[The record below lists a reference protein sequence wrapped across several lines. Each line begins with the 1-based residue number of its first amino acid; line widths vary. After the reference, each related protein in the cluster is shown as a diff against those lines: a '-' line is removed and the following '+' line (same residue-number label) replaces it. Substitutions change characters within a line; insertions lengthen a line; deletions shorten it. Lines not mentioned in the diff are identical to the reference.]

1 MLSFKQLTRPRPL
14 RAAALAT
21 PRQVAALALTILSS
35 VIISTPLSAAE
46 QQTASVARAKTQHAV
61 TTLHEA
67 IELHTKTLGITSID
81 LSYRFFGGGM
91 EIFSLDTQAI
101 LTPRTYEIASQIRTK
116 GIADSIFK
124 GRLLTQAR
132 GMLTKSGPRLHA
144 YSQDYRGK
152 YGDQSVFMA
161 RDKKEIYTVL
171 AIPKNGI
178 HAQPG
183 FSKSSLK
190 GTVDPL
196 TASIY
201 TALNTTKE
209 PCEGKMTIFDGRR
222 VFDLSFTKDGHDEI
236 DASRVG
242 GYKGHVQRCKVVFK
256 PIAGYARKWLLKEAK
271 NPMKPF
277 TVWIAE
283 IKTPKSTVFDKPLL
297 IPVKVLVETSYMNAT
312 AHLTQAI
319 IDGDTLVNAQLR

>member
-1 MLSFKQLTRPRPL
+1 MTLLFSLFTAAPL
-14 RAAALAT
+14 FAAD
-21 PRQVAALALTILSS
+21 
-35 VIISTPLSAAE
+35 
-46 QQTASVARAKTQHAV
+46 QQTASVSRARSERGI
-61 TTLHEA
+61 TTLNEA
-67 IELHTKTLGITSID
+67 IELHAKTLGITSID

-91 EIFSLDTQAI
+91 EVFSLDTQAI
-101 LTPRTYEIASQIRTK
+101 LTPRTYEIASQIKTK

-124 GRLLTQAR
+124 GSLLTQAR
-132 GMLTKSGPRLHA
+132 GLLTETGPRLHA

-161 RDKKEIYTVL
+161 HDKKEVYTVL
-171 AIPKNGI
+171 AIPRNGI

-183 FSKSSLK
+183 FSYNSLK

-209 PCEGKMTIFDGRR
+209 PCEGKITIFDGRR
-222 VFDLSFTKDGHDEI
+222 VFDLSFTKDGTDDM

-256 PIAGYARKWLLKEAK
+256 PIAGYARKWLIKEAK

-283 IKTPKSTVFDKPLL
+283 IKTPKSTVFNKPLL

-319 IDGDTLVNAQLR
+319 IDGDTLVDAKLR

>member
-1 MLSFKQLTRPRPL
+1 MVSCTQFTIAFAHAASRRT
-14 RAAALAT
+14 AALAMAILFSFFT
-21 PRQVAALALTILSS
+21 AA
-35 VIISTPLSAAE
+35 PLSAAD
-46 QQTASVARAKTQHAV
+46 QQTASVARTKAERSI
-61 TTLHEA
+61 TTLNEA
-67 IELHTKTLGITSID
+67 IELRAKTLGITSID

-91 EIFSLDTQAI
+91 EVFSLDTQAI
-101 LTPRTYEIASQIRTK
+101 LTPRTYEIASQIKTQ
-116 GIADSIFK
+116 GIADSVFK

-132 GMLTKSGPRLHA
+132 GLLTEAGPSLHA

-152 YGDQSVFMA
+152 FGDQSVFMA
-161 RDKKEIYTVL
+161 RDNKEIYTVL
-171 AIPKNGI
+171 AIPRNGI

-183 FSKSSLK
+183 FSYNSLK

-209 PCEGKMTIFDGRR
+209 PCEGKITIFDGRR
-222 VFDLSFTKDGHDEI
+222 VFNLSFTKDGTDDM

-256 PIAGYARKWLLKEAK
+256 PIAGYARKWLIKEAK

-283 IKTPKSTVFDKPLL
+283 IKTPKSTVLNKPLL

-319 IDGDTLVNAQLR
+319 IDGDTLVDAKLR

>member
-1 MLSFKQLTRPRPL
+1 MTILFSLFSAAPL
-14 RAAALAT
+14 
-21 PRQVAALALTILSS
+21 VAAD
-35 VIISTPLSAAE
+35 
-46 QQTASVARAKTQHAV
+46 QQTASVARARSERGI
-61 TTLHEA
+61 TTLNEA
-67 IELHTKTLGITSID
+67 IELHVKTLGITSID

-91 EIFSLDTQAI
+91 EVFSLDTQAI
-101 LTPRTYEIASQIRTK
+101 LTPRTYEIASQIKTK

-124 GRLLTQAR
+124 GSLLTQAR
-132 GMLTKSGPRLHA
+132 GLLTENGPRLHA

-171 AIPKNGI
+171 AIPRNGV

-209 PCEGKMTIFDGRR
+209 PCEGKITIFDGRR
-222 VFDLSFTKDGHDEI
+222 VFDLTFTKDGTDDI

-256 PIAGYARKWLLKEAK
+256 PIAGYARKWLIKEAK

-283 IKTPKSTVFDKPLL
+283 IKTPKSTVLNKPLL

-319 IDGDTLVNAQLR
+319 IDGDTLVDAKLR

>member
-1 MLSFKQLTRPRPL
+1 MVQLMVSCTQFTKASAHAASRRT
-14 RAAALAT
+14 AALAMT
-21 PRQVAALALTILSS
+21 LLFSLFTAAPLLA
-35 VIISTPLSAAE
+35 AD
-46 QQTASVARAKTQHAV
+46 QQTASVARTKV
-61 TTLHEA
+61 ERGITTLNEA
-67 IELHTKTLGITSID
+67 IELHAKTLGITSMD

-91 EIFSLDTQAI
+91 EVFSLDTQAI
-101 LTPRTYEIASQIRTK
+101 LTPNTYEIASQIETR

-124 GRLLTQAR
+124 GSLHTQAR
-132 GMLTKSGPRLHA
+132 GLITKSGPYLHA
-144 YSQDYRGK
+144 YRQDYRGK
-152 YGDQSVFMA
+152 SGEQRVFMV
-161 RDKKEIYTVL
+161 RD
-171 AIPKNGI
+171 PKDTYAVMATPRNGV

-183 FSKSSLK
+183 FSYNSLK

-201 TALNTTKE
+201 TALNTTKD
-209 PCEGKMTIFDGRR
+209 PCEGKITIFDGRR
-222 VFDLSFTKDGHDEI
+222 VFNLRFTKDGSDDM

-256 PIAGYARKWLLKEAK
+256 PIAGYARKWLIKEAK

-283 IKTPKSTVFDKPLL
+283 IKTPKSTVLNKPLL

-319 IDGDTLVNAQLR
+319 IDGDTLVDAKLR

>member
-1 MLSFKQLTRPRPL
+1 MGLFKKFTK
-14 RAAALAT
+14 T
-21 PRQVAALALTILSS
+21 CGSY
-35 VIISTPLSAAE
+35 STPTLAVLFSLCASPSVFAADPQPLSITQAKAE
-46 QQTASVARAKTQHAV
+46 RGI
-61 TTLHEA
+61 TTLNEA
-67 IELHTKTLGITSID
+67 IELHTRTLGITSID

-91 EIFSLDTQAI
+91 EVFSLDTQAV
-101 LTPRTYEIASQIRTK
+101 LTPRTYEIASQIKTQ
-116 GIADSIFK
+116 GIVDSIFK
-124 GRLLTQAR
+124 GRVLTQAR
-132 GMLTKSGPRLHA
+132 GLLTNTGPRLHA

-171 AIPKNGI
+171 AIPRNGI
-178 HAQPG
+178 HAQPD
-183 FSKSSLK
+183 FAKSSLK

-201 TALNTTKE
+201 TALNTRQE
-209 PCEGKMTIFDGRR
+209 PCEGRITIFDGRR
-222 VFDLSFTKDGHDEI
+222 VFDLSFTKDGTDDI

-256 PIAGYARKWLLKEAK
+256 PVAGYARKWLLKEAK

-283 IKTPKSTVFDKPLL
+283 IKTPKSTLFDKPLL

-319 IDGDTLVNAQLR
+319 IDGDTLVKARLR